1 MNGCSS
7 KAPIDEINSHP
18 RDYIDKVVTVEGKV
32 NEVFSFT
39 FINYFEISDETGK
52 IKIITTKPLP
62 AKGEILSITGTVQN
76 YSIGFERLLVIVEED
91 ETE

>member
-1 MNGCSS
+1 M
-7 KAPIDEINSHP
+7 
-18 RDYIDKVVTVEGKV
+18 V
-32 NEVFSFT
+32 N
-39 FINYFEISDETGK
+39 GK